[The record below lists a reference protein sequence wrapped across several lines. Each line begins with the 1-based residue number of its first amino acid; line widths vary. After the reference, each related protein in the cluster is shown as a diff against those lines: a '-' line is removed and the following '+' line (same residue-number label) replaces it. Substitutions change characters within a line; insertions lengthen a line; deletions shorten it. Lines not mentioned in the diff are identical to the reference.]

1 LGIRDTPGSWVV
13 AVLVAGGVVAAES
26 QPLHFAHGGE
36 RRTFT
41 FCEGPLIIG
50 LVVSGGLLLVIGF
63 TVGIVLTQLVR
74 RLPVAK
80 VLFNVGQYAA
90 AASVAVLV
98 ALHVP
103 GLPGVISGLV
113 SFAVVNEVAV
123 KLVLRITAG
132 TPLGIPFGDRA
143 FIWFLHMAGATSVAI
158 LAGRAVDRDGVMALA
173 FVAPIVLVTYSQR
186 ETMKHHVSAQV
197 LQAIAEQAVVS
208 QSTHRQTMTALMT
221 RTARDVMA
229 ADRAELLLLDG
240 PCPLHVIDIAGKVQ
254 EHRIGDD
261 WYTSGDWFKAALD
274 RGSTGAA
281 RSRWAGVVIGS
292 EASPRAL
299 LAVMRG
305 PREEPFRNGDLEA
318 LQVLAAQATTWLEN
332 VDLEAKVIDLDAG
345 RSGQQSP
352 RVVELLIELDLL
364 RSRLDKLTAT
374 SGRRV
379 PVVELE
385 ESRRR
390 LTDALSDVLGTDMA
404 LEEDAVA
411 VGRWTPV
418 FKGEPV

>member
-1 LGIRDTPGSWVV
+1 VRGTTGSWIV
-13 AVLVAGGVVAAES
+13 AVLVAGGVVAAEAR
-26 QPLHFAHGGE
+26 PLHFAHGGE

-41 FCEGPLIIG
+41 FCEGPLVVG
-50 LVVSGGLLLVIGF
+50 LVVGSGLLLVLGF

-80 VLFNVGQYAA
+80 VLFNVAQYAA

-98 ALHVP
+98 SLHVS
-103 GLPGVISGLV
+103 GIPGVVCALV
-113 SFAVVNEVAV
+113 AFALVNEIAV

-143 FIWFLHMAGATSVAI
+143 LIWFLHMAGATSVAI
-158 LAGRAVDRDGVMALA
+158 VAGRAVDRDGVLALA

-186 ETMKHHVSAQV
+186 ETMKHHVAAQV
-197 LQAIAEQAVVS
+197 LQAIAEQAVAS

-221 RTARDVMA
+221 RTAREVMA
-229 ADRAELLLLDG
+229 AGRAELLLLDG
-240 PCPLHVIDIAGKVQ
+240 PCPLHVQDVGGEIQ
-254 EHRIGDD
+254 ERRIGDD
-261 WYTSGDWFKAALD
+261 WYNSDEWFRATLA
-274 RGSTGAA
+274 RGSTGAT

-292 EASPRAL
+292 EAAPRAL
-299 LAVMRG
+299 LAVMRQ
-305 PREEPFRNGDLEA
+305 PREEPFRNGDLQA
-318 LQVLAAQATTWLEN
+318 LQVLAGQATTWLEN
-332 VDLEAKVIDLDAG
+332 VDAEQGSKVIDLDGG
-345 RSGQQSP
+345 RAGQQSP

-379 PVVELE
+379 PLGELE

-390 LTDALSDVLGTDMA
+390 LTDALSDVLGTDVA
-404 LEEDAVA
+404 LGDDAVA
-411 VGRWTPV
+411 VGRWNPV
-418 FKGEPV
+418 LRAEPV